1 MIVIGRSIVHPYI
14 TNEYEPFAAEKQQIL
29 SIMAGNQEVYSFRTA
44 DELSFDLNLRVNIIT
59 SALELFQ
66 SGFQFRTFQQS
77 FCNPQ
82 FWKRTSL
89 GGFQLLPNTPPSIAI
104 QDIFKNGK
112 LYGTEC
118 ATAMIIIFYKA
129 LLSLYEEET
138 FNRLFANL
146 LLYTW
151 DYDQDLKL
159 ITKTGGDLVPG
170 DLVYFKNPQVNP
182 ATIEWQGE
190 NTIYLG
196 NFFFYGHGV
205 GVKTK
210 EEIIYSLNERR
221 VPYAFISAFLT
232 DTITRIDSRIMSH
245 YASPNTP
252 QTAIGF
258 IPIRDDAIVAT
269 VGHTTT
275 IY

>member
-1 MIVIGRSIVHPYI
+1 MCHRYDHY
-14 TNEYEPFAAEKQQIL
+14 
-29 SIMAGNQEVYSFRTA
+29 
-44 DELSFDLNLRVNIIT
+44 
-59 SALELFQ
+59 
-66 SGFQFRTFQQS
+66 
-77 FCNPQ
+77 
-82 FWKRTSL
+82 
-89 GGFQLLPNTPPSIAI
+89 
-104 QDIFKNGK
+104 
-112 LYGTEC
+112 
-118 ATAMIIIFYKA
+118 FYKA
-129 LLSLYEEET
+129 LLALYEEET

-196 NFFFYGHGV
+196 NFFLWAWRRC
-205 GVKTK
+205 KTK
-210 EEIIYSLNERR
+210 EEIIYALNERR

-232 DTITRIDSRIMSH
+232 DTITRIDSRLMSYH
-245 YASPNTP
+245 ASPSTP
-252 QTAIGF
+252 QTSIGF

-269 VGHTTT
+269 VGNTTT
-275 IY
+275 VY

>member
-14 TNEYEPFAAEKQQIL
+14 TNEYEPFASEKQQIL

-82 FWKRTSL
+82 YWKRTSR
-89 GGFQLLPNTPPSIAI
+89 GGFELLPNIPPSIAI

-129 LLSLYEEET
+129 LLSLYNAET

-210 EEIIYSLNERR
+210 EEIIYALNERR

-232 DTITRIDSRIMSH
+232 DTITRIDSRLMSH
-245 YASPNTP
+245 HASPSTP
-252 QTAIGF
+252 QTSIGF